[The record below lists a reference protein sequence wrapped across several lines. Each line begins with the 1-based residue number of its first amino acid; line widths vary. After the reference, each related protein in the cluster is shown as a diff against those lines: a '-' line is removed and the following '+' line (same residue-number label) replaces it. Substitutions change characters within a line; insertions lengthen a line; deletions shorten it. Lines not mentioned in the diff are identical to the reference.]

1 MTWHPYFFRY
11 HWKKWPVILA
21 LTWIKEQRRNSS
33 ITVHLNKVLPKSTK
47 QRSTV
52 NEYMCFITLLY
63 PQSHSDDSQYICHA
77 TARLSLQSA
86 IQRCSL
92 ASWTAHRLCEN
103 KQPPLECCRA
113 TADCYQRT
121 SEAKWSRTTVAR
133 SHMHYQWL
141 VLHVWLSI
149 KTV

>member
-1 MTWHPYFFRY
+1 MACYLGPYLN
-11 HWKKWPVILA
+11 KGAILA

-33 ITVHLNKVLPKSTK
+33 ITDHLNKVLPKSTK

-103 KQPPLECCRA
+103 KQPPLECSRA
-113 TADCYQRT
+113 TANCYQRT
-121 SEAKWSRTTVAR
+121 SEARWSRTSKITHA
-133 SHMHYQWL
+133 
-141 VLHVWLSI
+141 LSMTCSPCVI
-149 KTV
+149 IYKNCINI